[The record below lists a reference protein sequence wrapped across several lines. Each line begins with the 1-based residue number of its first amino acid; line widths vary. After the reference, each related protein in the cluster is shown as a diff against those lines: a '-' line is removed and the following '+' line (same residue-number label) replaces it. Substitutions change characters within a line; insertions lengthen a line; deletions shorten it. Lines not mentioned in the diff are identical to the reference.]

1 MRTEKAMTDKWM
13 ETAKVLENREIAPGI
28 FDLRLET
35 EQIAAAAR
43 PGQFVSVY
51 CDDAS
56 RILPRPISVCGAEG
70 ACLRLVYRTAGAG
83 TKEFSRK
90 QPGDTLR
97 ILGPLGNGYP
107 LDAADGK
114 TIVLTGGGI
123 GIPPLLYAARALCE
137 RAKNGGAEGPARITA
152 VLGYRS
158 ADLFLAE
165 EFKAF
170 GDVFVATEDGSAGT
184 KGTILTCMEE
194 NGICPD
200 MIFACGPAPMLR
212 ALQEKTAREN
222 TACWISLE
230 ERMACGVG
238 ACLSCV
244 RGTREEDDHS
254 KVHNARVCREGPVF
268 EAGAVI
274 I

>member
-97 ILGPLGNGYP
+97 ILGPLGNGSP
-107 LDAADGK
+107 
-114 TIVLTGGGI
+114 
-123 GIPPLLYAARALCE
+123 
-137 RAKNGGAEGPARITA
+137 
-152 VLGYRS
+152 
-158 ADLFLAE
+158 
-165 EFKAF
+165 
-170 GDVFVATEDGSAGT
+170 T
-184 KGTILTCMEE
+184 KST
-194 NGICPD
+194 
-200 MIFACGPAPMLR
+200 
-212 ALQEKTAREN
+212 
-222 TACWISLE
+222 
-230 ERMACGVG
+230 
-238 ACLSCV
+238 
-244 RGTREEDDHS
+244 
-254 KVHNARVCREGPVF
+254 
-268 EAGAVI
+268 
-274 I
+274 